1 MMAFTAKIHG
11 KDTSR
16 EIIAVCDSEILG
28 KTLVD
33 KEREIEF
40 TVSKDFYGS
49 ETFEWEEISES
60 IGNGRNVNLIGNEI
74 VGLAIKNKLVDPKSV
89 IEIDGIKHAQIY
101 SL

>member
-1 MMAFTAKIHG
+1 MAFTAKIHG

-40 TVSKDFYGS
+40 KVSKDFYGS
-49 ETFEWEEISES
+49 ENFEWDEIANS
-60 IGNGRNVNLIGNEI
+60 ISNGRNVNLVGNEI
-74 VGLAIKNKLVDPKSV
+74 VDLAIKNGLVDSKSV
-89 IEIDGIKHAQIY
+89 IEIEGVKHAQIY
-101 SL
+101 SM

>member
-1 MMAFTAKIHG
+1 MAFTAKIHG

-16 EIIAVCDSEILG
+16 EIIALCDSEILG

-49 ETFEWEEISES
+49 ENFEWDEIANS
-60 IGNGRNVNLIGNEI
+60 ISNGRNVNLVGNEI
-74 VGLAIKNKLVDPKSV
+74 VDLAIKNGLVDSKSV
-89 IEIDGIKHAQIY
+89 IEIEGVKHAQIY
-101 SL
+101 SM

>member
-1 MMAFTAKIHG
+1 MAFTAKIHG

-49 ETFEWEEISES
+49 ENFEWDEIANS
-60 IGNGRNVNLIGNEI
+60 ISNGRNVNLVGNEI
-74 VGLAIKNKLVDPKSV
+74 IDLAIKNGLVDSKSV
-89 IEIDGIKHAQIY
+89 IEIEGVKHAQIY
-101 SL
+101 SM